1 MALLN
6 YTTKIDADK
15 TAGEISKALRMV
27 GASSV
32 LTDYDKDGFISAL
45 SFRILLEGQSIGFR
59 LPCDWKPVLEL
70 LKADK
75 KVARSLCTQEQ
86 AIRVAWRIV
95 KDWVEAQAALIQTK
109 MVSTPTVFLPYAMM
123 PNGNTLAENISQN
136 PQMLLGNGMEMNN
149 PILAATLLE

>member
-32 LTDYDKDGFISAL
+32 RTDYDKEGYISAL
-45 SFRILLEGQSIGFR
+45 SFQILLDGQSIAFR
-59 LPCDWKPVLEL
+59 LPCQWEPVLSL
-70 LKADK
+70 LKSDK
-75 KVARSLCTQEQ
+75 KVPRALCNQEQ

-95 KDWVEAQAALIQTK
+95 KDWVEAQCALIQTK
-109 MVSTPTVFLPYAMM
+109 MVNTTTVFLPYAMTA
-123 PNGNTLAENISQN
+123 NGMTIAEKMHEN
-136 PQMLLGNGMEMNN
+136 PQFLLGSSSN
-149 PILAATLLE
+149 T